1 MRITFELLGMMARTC
16 HENGCR
22 LLVVLIPTKETVFA
36 EYVLRS
42 PEMHLRDVIVD
53 LVNQEARAKG
63 RLVEFL
69 DRAGIAYVDTLPAL
83 RGKVAER
90 LYTRSAGDMH
100 PNKNGYRV
108 IGEVVGEFIAQ
119 DHRSATERES
129 PRAAARGVPP
139 DRPTFGTDSR

>member
-1 MRITFELLGMMARTC
+1 MR
-16 HENGCR
+16 
-22 LLVVLIPTKETVFA
+22 
-36 EYVLRS
+36 
-42 PEMHLRDVIVD
+42 LRDVIVD
-53 LVNQEARAKG
+53 LVNQEARAKA

-83 RGKVAER
+83 RRKVAEQ
-90 LYTRSAGDMH
+90 LYTRSDGDMH

-129 PRAAARGVPP
+129 PRGGRSRDTARRP
-139 DRPTFGTDSR
+139 DVRD